1 MKKLLIA
8 SVILLLSGCATFD
21 TLVDS
26 FLMKY
31 DSSEYQQIADIRT
44 TAGLAKN
51 SCDNFDASKQQA
63 DVISKK
69 TIGFKNHTQ
78 YLPHN
83 DKVIKSAVDLDK
95 MAQGLKD
102 QYAKSDKVSA
112 AFCKIKFET
121 IEKSAETIQK
131 VVGDKP
137 R

>member
-1 MKKLLIA
+1 MKNILIA
-8 SVILLLSGCATFD
+8 SVILLSGCATVD
-21 TLVDS
+21 TLVES

-63 DVISKK
+63 EVISKK
-69 TIGFKNHTQ
+69 TTGFKNHTQ

-83 DKVIKSAVDLDK
+83 NKVINSAIDLDK
-95 MAQGLKD
+95 MSQGLKD
-102 QYAKSDKVSA
+102 QYAKNDKVSS

-131 VVGDKP
+131 VVGNKP

>member
-1 MKKLLIA
+1 MKKLLIVG
-8 SVILLLSGCATFD
+8 VIFLSGCATFD

-51 SCDNFDASKQQA
+51 GCDNFDVSKQQA
-63 DVISKK
+63 EIISKK
-69 TIGFKNHTQ
+69 TVGFKNHTQ

-83 DKVIKSAVDLDK
+83 DKVIKSAIDLDK
-95 MAQGLKD
+95 MSQGLKD
-102 QYAKSDKVSA
+102 QYAKSDKVST

>member
-8 SVILLLSGCATFD
+8 SVIILLSGCATFD

-63 DVISKK
+63 DVIVVA
-69 TIGFKNHTQ
+69 TVTGVPHVMV
-78 YLPHN
+78 LPDN
-83 DKVIKSAVDLDK
+83 VPAVT
-95 MAQGLKD
+95 
-102 QYAKSDKVSA
+102 
-112 AFCKIKFET
+112 ER
-121 IEKSAETIQK
+121 
-131 VVGDKP
+131 VVP
-137 R
+137 TA

>member
-1 MKKLLIA
+1 MKKLLL
-8 SVILLLSGCATFD
+8 VGVLLLSGCATFD

-44 TAGLAKN
+44 TASLSKGT
-51 SCDNFDASKQQA
+51 CDNFDVSKQQA
-63 DVISKK
+63 DTISKK
-69 TIGFKNHTQ
+69 TVGFKNHTQ

-83 DKVIKSAVDLDK
+83 DKVINSAIDLDK

-102 QYAKSDKVSA
+102 QYTKNDKVST

-131 VVGDKP
+131 VVGSKP

>member
-1 MKKLLIA
+1 MKNILIA
-8 SVILLLSGCATFD
+8 SVILLSGCATVD
-21 TLVDS
+21 TLVES

-63 DVISKK
+63 EVISKK
-69 TIGFKNHTQ
+69 TTGFKNHTQ

-83 DKVIKSAVDLDK
+83 NKVINSAIDLDK
-95 MAQGLKD
+95 MSQGLKD
-102 QYAKSDKVSA
+102 QYAKNDKVSA

-131 VVGDKP
+131 VVGNKP